1 MTGYRRE
8 LSRVT
13 ELGTKIKSADHRV
26 NSSSGSHCVSWFR
39 MNSLRVPVLTVA
51 ALLGLGQAL
60 PAHASSAAADYFRSR
75 ADRTAVPTLL
85 TQDDRDYYRQ
95 LFAALSRQDWTSARQ
110 LFDKR
115 PDGPLHPVARAQY
128 YLAAG
133 SPHAELQ
140 SLTDLI
146 AQAPDLPWSDA
157 LARLALKRGATALPA
172 TLPGAQQLFAQPAM
186 ARRAK
191 PHSIADGTM
200 PDSIASA
207 IWARIKADD
216 PTGARVLLDGIDAT
230 LSSDA
235 RAEWRQKIGWA
246 FYINNDDATARTVA
260 QSAFDGGS
268 GPWVAEALW
277 TAGLAAWRM
286 EDFAGA
292 ADTFARAAGMT
303 QNPELASAAN
313 YWASRAWLRARQP
326 QRVGP
331 ALRAAAAQRD
341 TLYGMLAGEALGLHE
356 SAATAAPDFSS
367 DDWQKLRSV
376 ANVRL
381 AVQLAEIGADGL
393 ADQVLRYQAR
403 IGDPALY
410 APLSRLAR
418 DLGLPATQLWMASN
432 APAGARADDAARFP
446 APKWVPANGWKV
458 DPALLFAHALQESNF
473 RTEATS
479 PAGARGLMQVLPGTA
494 RLLTRNEPAMEGREK
509 QLELPDVNLAFGQTY
524 LTVLRDKPATQGLLP
539 KVIAAYNAGP
549 LPIDRWNTQIR
560 DHGDPLLW
568 MESIPYW
575 ETRGYV
581 VAVMRNYW
589 MYERQAGGQSDSRL
603 GLVQLMWPKFPGI
616 NGAGSVRI
624 AANGN

>member
-1 MTGYRRE
+1 MTISSAAQDLDGTRGMTRR
-8 LSRVT
+8 RT
-13 ELGTKIKSADHRV
+13 G
-26 NSSSGSHCVSWFR
+26 
-39 MNSLRVPVLTVA
+39 LRLA
-51 ALLGLGQAL
+51 ALALAALCAAGTAL
-60 PAHASSAAADYFRSR
+60 PARANTAAADYFRGR

-85 TQDDRDYYRQ
+85 TQEDRDFYRQ
-95 LFAALSRQDWTSARQ
+95 VFAALSRQDWTAARA

-133 SPHAELQ
+133 SPHADAQ
-140 SLTDLI
+140 ALTQLL

-157 LARLALKRGATALPA
+157 LARLAIKRGATALPA
-172 TLPGAQQLFAQPAM
+172 ALPDAQQLFAQPAM

-200 PDSIASA
+200 PETIASA
-207 IWARIKADD
+207 IFARIKADD
-216 PTGARVLLDGIDAT
+216 PMGAKVLLDGIDAT

-260 QSAFDGGS
+260 QSALEGGS
-268 GPWVAEALW
+268 GPWLAEALW
-277 TAGLAAWRM
+277 TAGLAAWRL
-286 EDFAGA
+286 DDYAGA
-292 ADTFARAAGMT
+292 AETFARAAGMT
-303 QNPELASAAN
+303 QNAELASAAN
-313 YWASRAWLRARQP
+313 YWAARAWLRARQP
-326 QRVGP
+326 ERVTP
-331 ALRAAAAQRD
+331 SLRAAAAQHD
-341 TLYGMLAGEALGLHE
+341 TLYGMLAAEALGLRE
-356 SAATAAPDFSS
+356 ASAAAAPDFTN
-367 DDWQKLRSV
+367 DDWQKLRTLG
-376 ANVRL
+376 NVRL

-393 ADQVLRYQAR
+393 ADQVLRHQAR
-403 IGDPALY
+403 IGDPSLY

-418 DLGLPATQLWMASN
+418 DLGLPATQLWMAAN
-432 APAGARADDAARFP
+432 APAGAHADDAARFP
-446 APKWVPANGWKV
+446 APRWVPANGWKV

-494 RLLTRNEPAMEGREK
+494 RQLARVDPAMEGRDR

-524 LTVLRDKPATQGLLP
+524 LTLLRDKPATQGLLP

-581 VAVMRNYW
+581 TAVLRNYW
-589 MYERQAGGQSDSRL
+589 MYERQAGGPSESRL
-603 GLVQLMWPKFPGI
+603 GLVQLLWPKFPGLS
-616 NGAGSVRI
+616 GAGNIRVAS
-624 AANGN
+624 NGN

>member
-1 MTGYRRE
+1 M
-8 LSRVT
+8 L
-13 ELGTKIKSADHRV
+13 
-26 NSSSGSHCVSWFR
+26 
-39 MNSLRVPVLTVA
+39 LTVA
-51 ALLGLGQAL
+51 VLLGVAQAM
-60 PAHASSAAADYFRSR
+60 PAQASSAAADYFRGR
-75 ADRTAVPTLL
+75 ADRTAVPALL

-95 LFAALSRQDWTSARQ
+95 LFAALSRQDWSAARQ
-110 LFDKR
+110 MFEKR
-115 PDGPLHPVARAQY
+115 SDGPLHPVARAQY

-146 AQAPDLPWSDA
+146 AAAPDLPWCDS
-157 LARLALKRGATALPA
+157 LARLAIKRGATTLPA
-172 TLPGAQQLFAQPAM
+172 TLPDAQQLFAQPAL

-200 PDSIASA
+200 PDTIANA
-207 IWARIKADD
+207 ILARIKADD
-216 PTGARVLLDGIDAT
+216 PIGARVLLDGIDAT
-230 LSSDA
+230 LSTDA

-260 QSAFDGGS
+260 QSAFDAGS

-277 TAGLAAWRM
+277 TAGLASWRL
-286 EDFAGA
+286 EDFPA
-292 ADTFARAAGMT
+292 AAQTFSRAAGMT

-326 QRVGP
+326 ERVG
-331 ALRAAAAQRD
+331 ASLRAAAAQHD
-341 TLYGMLAGEALGLHE
+341 TLYGMLAAEALGLRE
-356 SAATAAPDFSS
+356 TAATAAPDFSNE
-367 DDWQKLRSV
+367 DWQRLRGV

-381 AVQLAEIGADGL
+381 AVQLAEIGSDGL
-393 ADQVLRYQAR
+393 ADQVLRHQAK
-403 IGDPALY
+403 IGDPSLY

-418 DLGLPATQLWMASN
+418 DLGLPATQLWMAAN
-432 APAGARADDAARFP
+432 APAGAHADDAARFP

-473 RTEATS
+473 RTEVTS

-494 RLLTRNEPAMEGREK
+494 RLLTRNEPTMEGRDR
-509 QLELPDVNLAFGQTY
+509 QLELPEVNLAFGQTY
-524 LTVLRDKPATQGLLP
+524 LTVLRDKSATQGLLP

-549 LPIDRWNTQIR
+549 QPIDRWNTQIR

-589 MYERQAGGQSDSRL
+589 MYERQAGGSSDSRL
-603 GLVQLMWPKFPGI
+603 GLVQLMWPKFPGL
-616 NGAGSVRI
+616 NGATSVRI

>member
-1 MTGYRRE
+1 M
-8 LSRVT
+8 
-13 ELGTKIKSADHRV
+13 
-26 NSSSGSHCVSWFR
+26 
-39 MNSLRVPVLTVA
+39 
-51 ALLGLGQAL
+51 LGLAVLAGLTQAPL
-60 PAHASSAAADYFRSR
+60 AHANSAAADYFRGR

-95 LFAALSRQDWTSARQ
+95 VFAALARQDWTATKALLDQ
-110 LFDKR
+110 R

-128 YLAAG
+128 FLAPG
-133 SPHAELQ
+133 SPHVDLQ
-140 SLTDLI
+140 ALTDLI

-157 LARLALKRGATALPA
+157 LARLAIKRGATALPA
-172 TLPGAQQLFAQPAM
+172 ALPDAQQLFAQPAM

-191 PHSIADGTM
+191 PHSVADGTM
-200 PDSIASA
+200 PDTIATA

-246 FYINNDDATARTVA
+246 FYINNDDATARTIA
-260 QSAFDGGS
+260 LSAFDGGS
-268 GPWVAEALW
+268 GPWVAEAMW
-277 TAGLAAWRM
+277 TAGLAAWRLN
-286 EDFAGA
+286 DFPGA
-292 ADTFARAAGMT
+292 ADSFARAAGMT
-303 QNPELASAAN
+303 QNAELAAAAN

-326 QRVGP
+326 ERVGP
-331 ALRAAAAQRD
+331 ALRAAAAARD
-341 TLYGMLAGEALGLHE
+341 TLYGMLAAEALGLRE
-356 SAATAAPDFSS
+356 GAASAAPDFSTE
-367 DDWQKLRSV
+367 DWQKLRGL

-393 ADQVLRYQAR
+393 ADQVLRHQAR
-403 IGDPALY
+403 IGDPTIY

-432 APAGARADDAARFP
+432 APAGAHADEAARFP

-458 DPALLFAHALQESNF
+458 DPALLFAHALQESSF
-473 RTEATS
+473 RTEVTS
-479 PAGARGLMQVLPGTA
+479 PAGARGLMQIRPGTA
-494 RLLTRNEPAMEGREK
+494 RLLTRVDPSMEGRDN

-549 LPIDRWNTQIR
+549 VPIDRWNTQIR

-581 VAVMRNYW
+581 VSVMRNYW

-603 GLVQLMWPKFPGI
+603 GLVQLMWPKFPGL
-616 NGAGSVRI
+616 NGAGSVRM
-624 AANGN
+624 ASNGY